1 MLWRT
6 APDLIDAAVKLV
18 IANKRKN
25 TLMMTL
31 SSLASAVSRLLP
43 IDIDATTLREI
54 IKEAVSKKCKIIKL
68 HDRVGNDTFE
78 LEVVLFYSTM
88 DELIEQIR
96 KGFVDP
102 IINVVIGELVN
113 ELEQRRKR

>member
-1 MLWRT
+1 
-6 APDLIDAAVKLV
+6 
-18 IANKRKN
+18 
-25 TLMMTL
+25 
-31 SSLASAVSRLLP
+31 
-43 IDIDATTLREI
+43 
-54 IKEAVSKKCKIIKL
+54 
-68 HDRVGNDTFE
+68 
-78 LEVVLFYSTM
+78 M

>member
-1 MLWRT
+1 MLWIT

-54 IKEAVSKKCKIIKL
+54 VKEAVSKKCKIIKL

>member
-1 MLWRT
+1 
-6 APDLIDAAVKLV
+6 
-18 IANKRKN
+18 
-25 TLMMTL
+25 
-31 SSLASAVSRLLP
+31 
-43 IDIDATTLREI
+43 
-54 IKEAVSKKCKIIKL
+54 L